1 MTRGRP
7 PVLTIGLALVALAAV
22 TTACN
27 DNSTYVQPRITAP
40 PSTPTSTVGPTA
52 TPTASPT
59 PTSTPTQFIKLTP
72 SAINWNNKNRATVNV
87 GIDDSNPSGESG
99 DVQITA
105 DSCTPQKIA
114 SAQNF
119 FYNSVQIVPGTAF
132 GSCSFT
138 FTDVVTQASANLPVS
153 SVNSLQFR
161 R

>member
-1 MTRGRP
+1 
-7 PVLTIGLALVALAAV
+7 
-22 TTACN
+22 
-27 DNSTYVQPRITAP
+27 VQPRITAP
-40 PSTPTSTVGPTA
+40 PSTPTSGPTGATPTPTPTVGPTA